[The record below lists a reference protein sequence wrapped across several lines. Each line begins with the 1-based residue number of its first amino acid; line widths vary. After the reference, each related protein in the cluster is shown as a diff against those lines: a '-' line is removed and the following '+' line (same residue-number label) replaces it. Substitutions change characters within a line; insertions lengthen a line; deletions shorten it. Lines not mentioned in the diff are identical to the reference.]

1 MRRGKFGRE
10 NAEFNALLQKLGDQ
24 KMSQRSEQVE
34 MFGKD
39 ER

>member
-1 MRRGKFGRE
+1 MQRGKFGRE
-10 NAEFNALLQKLGDQ
+10 NAEFNAFLQELGDR
-24 KMSQRSEQVE
+24 KMSQRSAQVE